1 MLLDFS
7 SLSFPP
13 LRFIPS
19 QHQLLMR
26 VFPLKISRMN
36 FLYHTHTQPMFIF
49 QLPFQPLH
57 CTIFNT
63 SSITKGKKID
73 KIINM
78 FADVEFIV
86 QENYVSSNFGN
97 YFYKIL
103 LFNDI
108 FHLLLYIILIKWLHV
123 FVSNDNTTYLNMSII
138 YGRKFIWFIS
148 FFIKALVEKKILFL
162 KTILYYTIR
171 GKLNEN

>member
-1 MLLDFS
+1 MIFHRYLFLLYGLYLHSTNCWWEFFLSKLLAWIS
-7 SLSFPP
+7 SIIH
-13 LRFIPS
+13 IPNPCS
-19 QHQLLMR
+19 SI
-26 VFPLKISRMN
+26 K
-36 FLYHTHTQPMFIF
+36 
-49 QLPFQPLH
+49 LPFQPLH

-63 SSITKGKKID
+63 SSIAKEKKID

-108 FHLLLYIILIKWLHV
+108 FHLLLYVILIKWLHV

-148 FFIKALVEKKILFL
+148 FFIKALVEKKCCS
-162 KTILYYTIR
+162 
-171 GKLNEN
+171 